1 MGAALPL
8 LVGLLAPAPVLAVS
22 VITASLVCLSVLGA
36 LAAGAG
42 GASPWVGASRVT
54 IWGALA
60 MALTYAVGALF
71 GTSVT

>member
-1 MGAALPL
+1 VGAALRL
-8 LVGLLAPAPVLAVS
+8 VVGLLAPASILAAS
-22 VITASLVCLSVLGA
+22 VIATSLVCLAALGA
-36 LAAGAG
+36 LAAAAG
-42 GASPWVGASRVT
+42 GASPWVGAGRVT